1 VSRFSSVN
9 SIQCAISPPSHHK
22 IWIGFAVAISAGLFM
37 SACARFATIG
47 TEDTVQLTH
56 TATLI
61 DEVKSFGKSLGIEP
75 TPALSRTTQSSQ
87 PLSML
92 WLWMQRAGTLAV
104 EAPIDVR
111 LAIGFSTE
119 KERLKIEQVYRVD
132 GYSVY
137 YRQGNEF
144 SDSRSVATLGFA
156 AQPLLRRVMVVLH
169 EDLHGDANF
178 ALPWEIEESLV
189 TPLGYLA
196 TVAFFQRQ
204 NDPSAST
211 NAVAYLNEERQVSRE
226 LNSLIAEAIP
236 VLKSLPSDA
245 AKEKILQQISH
256 YPNYQRQFER
266 QIRGQH
272 PPTVLEAKLSHDLVY
287 YRYFDRI
294 AVLAE
299 QAPDLKTLIHDLK
312 SLPLNATLQIT
323 EKYLAELS
331 FRYGAAAS

>member
-1 VSRFSSVN
+1 VSCFSPAN
-9 SIQCAISPPSHHK
+9 AIQCAISRPSHRK
-22 IWIGFAVAISAGLFM
+22 LWIGFAGAISAGLFI
-37 SACARFATIG
+37 SACARLATIG

-75 TPALSRTTQSSQ
+75 TPALRRTTQDSQ
-87 PLSML
+87 ALSML
-92 WLWMQRAGTLAV
+92 WLWMQHVGTLAV
-104 EAPIDVR
+104 NGPIDIR
-111 LAIGFSTE
+111 LAIGFSAE

-144 SDSRSVATLGFA
+144 SDSRSVATIGFA
-156 AQPLLRRVMVVLH
+156 AEPLLRRVMVVLH

-196 TVAFFQRQ
+196 MVAFFQRK
-204 NDPSAST
+204 NDPAASS
-211 NAVAYLNEERQVSRE
+211 NAVTYLNEERQISRE
-226 LNSLIAEAIP
+226 LNSLVAEAIP
-236 VLKSLPSDA
+236 VLKSLPIDA
-245 AKEKILQQISH
+245 AKEKILQRISH

-272 PPTVLEAKLSHDLVY
+272 PPTVLEAKLSHDLAY
-287 YRYFDRI
+287 YPNSDRI
-294 AVLAE
+294 ALLAE

-312 SLPLNATLQIT
+312 GLPPDATLQTT

>member
-1 VSRFSSVN
+1 VSCFSLVN
-9 SIQCAISPPSHHK
+9 AIQCAILPPSHRK
-22 IWIGFAVAISAGLFM
+22 LWIGLAVAISAGVFI
-37 SACARFATIG
+37 SACARLASIG
-47 TEDTVQLTH
+47 TDDTVQLTH

-75 TPALSRTTQSSQ
+75 TPALSRTTQHGQ
-87 PLSML
+87 ALSML
-92 WLWMQRAGTLAV
+92 WLWMQHAGTLALDN
-104 EAPIDVR
+104 PIDIR

-119 KERLKIEQVYRVD
+119 KERLKLEQVYRVD

-144 SDSRSVATLGFA
+144 SDSRSVATIGFA
-156 AQPLLRRVMVVLH
+156 AEPLLRRVMVVLH

-196 TVAFFQRQ
+196 TVAFFQQ
-204 NDPSAST
+204 KNDPAAAT
-211 NAVAYLNEERQVSRE
+211 HAVAYLNEERQISRE
-226 LNSLIAEAIP
+226 LNRLVAEAIP
-236 VLKSLPSDA
+236 VLKTFPIDR
-245 AKEKILQQISH
+245 AKQEILQEISH
-256 YPNYQRQFER
+256 YPNYQRRFER
-266 QIRGQH
+266 QIFGQH
-272 PPTVLEAKLSHDLVY
+272 PPTVLEAKLSHDLAY

-294 AVLAE
+294 AILAE

-312 SLPLNATLQIT
+312 RLAPDATLQST

>member
-1 VSRFSSVN
+1 MQR
-9 SIQCAISPPSHHK
+9 K
-22 IWIGFAVAISAGLFM
+22 LLIGFAVAVSAGVFI
-37 SACARFATIG
+37 SACAKLATIG
-47 TEDTVQLTH
+47 TEDTVQLRY

-75 TPALSRTTQSSQ
+75 TPALSRTTQDSQ
-87 PLSML
+87 ALSML
-92 WLWMQRAGTLAV
+92 WLWMQRAGSLAV
-104 EAPIDVR
+104 NQPIDIR
-111 LAIGFSTE
+111 LAIGFSAE

-144 SDSRSVATLGFA
+144 SDSRSVATIGFA

-196 TVAFFQRQ
+196 TVAFFQQR
-204 NDPSAST
+204 NDPSASS
-211 NAVAYLNEERQVSRE
+211 NAVAYLNEERQISRE
-226 LNSLIAEAIP
+226 LNGLVAEAIP
-236 VLKSLPSDA
+236 ILKSLPIDA

-272 PPTVLEAKLSHDLVY
+272 PPTVLEAKLSHDLAY

-294 AVLAE
+294 ALLAE
-299 QAPDLKTLIHDLK
+299 QAPDLK
-312 SLPLNATLQIT
+312 SL
-323 EKYLAELS
+323 
-331 FRYGAAAS
+331 